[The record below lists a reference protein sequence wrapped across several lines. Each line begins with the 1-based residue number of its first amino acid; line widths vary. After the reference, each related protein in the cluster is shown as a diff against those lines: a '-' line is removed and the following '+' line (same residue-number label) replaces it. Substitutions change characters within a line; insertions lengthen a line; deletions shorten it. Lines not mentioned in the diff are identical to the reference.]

1 MPETRKF
8 RNMRLLAADSCEC
21 GPREDPRSS
30 PAIADID
37 RSRRARGGER
47 RARARHD
54 AHRRVRD
61 VGGRSQRRAKKNDG
75 VRGVEKVGPPRRV
88 FFALFG
94 DDDVFGDDV
103 VVVVPPGPRA
113 SRPAAAPSLERAAI
127 DDDDD
132 DARGRWAR
140 LPTEAVGRGG
150 RRRRGKRG

>member
-1 MPETRKF
+1 LQLT
-8 RNMRLLAADSCEC
+8 ADS

-37 RSRRARGGER
+37 RYRSPRRRQRRARGGER

-103 VVVVPPGPRA
+103 VVVVPRGPRA

-150 RRRRGKRG
+150 RRRSP